1 MLLFKKIFIEFKGLE
16 QLHEDLSV
24 LEVLVYEVGLENM
37 FLEDI
42 EQLNTLEK
50 ASLFM
55 SRVGKIN

>member
-1 MLLFKKIFIEFKGLE
+1 ME

-24 LEVLVYEVGLENM
+24 LEVLVYEVGLENI

-42 EQLNTLEK
+42 ERLNTLEK

-55 SRVGKIN
+55 LRVCDFNLNCYLL